1 MVSAEEIETKL
12 KENLLPGALVH
23 VEDISGGCGNSYELL
38 VVSDEFDKKSPLM
51 RHRKIH
57 GILKEEVPLIHAL
70 TLVSENAETAA
81 NQDKADKEDRAD
93 KEDPDALSQ

>member
-70 TLVSENAETAA
+70 TLV
-81 NQDKADKEDRAD
+81 
-93 KEDPDALSQ
+93 